1 MTKSIESQSRDQ
13 VVINRYKKN
22 VKSPCYD
29 KENYRNEEDEVFRK
43 IKEMKESILSKKY
56 DDKIKV
62 TKSIYE
68 PRESYK

>member
-13 VVINRYKKN
+13 TEYNRYTKN
-22 VKSPCYD
+22 VVSPCYD
-29 KENYRNEEDEVFRK
+29 KENYKNEEDDVFRK

-56 DDKIKV
+56 DEKIKV

-68 PRESYK
+68 PREIMN